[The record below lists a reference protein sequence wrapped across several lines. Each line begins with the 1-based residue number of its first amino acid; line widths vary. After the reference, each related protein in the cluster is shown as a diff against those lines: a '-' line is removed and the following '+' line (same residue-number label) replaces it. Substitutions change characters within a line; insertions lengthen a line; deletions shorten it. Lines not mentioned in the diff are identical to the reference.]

1 MGRLTRPDLEKRFVT
16 YVNAAARHNR
26 DEWRVVSWVRGNISK
41 GAFDFGLG
49 MAGAGTAVASLIFAG
64 VMMSGDTSHPAFG
77 GAEYLLLFTRPL
89 QHAGSQP
96 IGPRNHEPQGID
108 FTTTGSIG
116 SAARL
121 NNGDPSGVS
130 TPPDPNATA
139 HPAVSASVKDYVLK
153 SVTGGVAAIKSSKG
167 DFVVETGSF
176 LPNGDLVVSIDRRA
190 GRWVVVTSG
199 GLIESR

>member
-1 MGRLTRPDLEKRFVT
+1 L
-16 YVNAAARHNR
+16 
-26 DEWRVVSWVRGNISK
+26 
-41 GAFDFGLG
+41 
-49 MAGAGTAVASLIFAG
+49 
-64 VMMSGDTSHPAFG
+64 
-77 GAEYLLLFTRPL
+77 
-89 QHAGSQP
+89 
-96 IGPRNHEPQGID
+96 
-108 FTTTGSIG
+108 
-116 SAARL
+116 AARL
-121 NNGDPSGVS
+121 NSGDPSGVS